1 MNRVAGAGGSV
12 YDRGMTSV
20 ARRPELATAADL
32 AALPDE
38 RRAEVIVGVIV
49 EKAAPS
55 YEHGDAQSSLAEL
68 LKPPFQR
75 GRGGPGGW
83 WIATEVEI
91 ELEPHEVYRPDLVGW
106 RRERVPARPAG
117 RPIRARP
124 DWVAEILSQSNAAT
138 DLGPKL
144 FAYQRAAVPRYWII
158 DPANATITVYRWTR
172 EGYVVHLTAG
182 THERVRAAPFDEL
195 ELAVGELFGE

>member
-1 MNRVAGAGGSV
+1 
-12 YDRGMTSV
+12 MTSA
-20 ARRPELATAADL
+20 ARPSPLATAADL
-32 AALPDE
+32 LAFPDE
-38 RRAEVIVGVIV
+38 RPVEVIGGIIV

-106 RRERVPARPAG
+106 RRERVPERPRG

-124 DWVAEILSQSNAAT
+124 DWISEILSVSNAEV
-138 DLGPKL
+138 DLGKKL
-144 FAYQRAAVPRYWII
+144 LAYHRAGIPHYWIV
-158 DPANATITVYRWTR
+158 DPEHETVTVYRCSS
-172 EGYVVHLTAG
+172 EGYVVLLTAG
-182 THERVRAAPFDEL
+182 RADEVRAPPFEDIEIRI
-195 ELAVGELFGE
+195 AHLFGD

>member
-1 MNRVAGAGGSV
+1 MQPG
-12 YDRGMTSV
+12 
-20 ARRPELATAADL
+20 ARRSEPATAADL

-38 RRAEVIVGVIV
+38 FHAEIIGGEIV
-49 EKAAPS
+49 EKTAPS

-91 ELEPHEVYRPDLVGW
+91 ELETHEVYRPDLVGW
-106 RRERVPARPAG
+106 RRSSVPERSRG
-117 RPIRARP
+117 RPIRIRP
-124 DWVAEILSQSNAAT
+124 DWIAEILSLSNAEN
-138 DLGPKL
+138 DLGTKL
-144 FAYQRAAVPRYWII
+144 FAYQRAGVPHDWII
-158 DPANATITVYRWTR
+158 DPEHETLTVYRWTL

-182 THERVRAAPFDEL
+182 KRERIHAPPFEDL
-195 ELAVGELFGE
+195 ELAVAQLFGA